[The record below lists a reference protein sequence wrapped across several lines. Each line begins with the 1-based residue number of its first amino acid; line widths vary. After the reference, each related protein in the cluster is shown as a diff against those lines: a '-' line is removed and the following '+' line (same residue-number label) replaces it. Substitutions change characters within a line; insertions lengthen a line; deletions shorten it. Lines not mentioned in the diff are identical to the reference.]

1 MEQTDGV
8 IIKHSRYRLKYRMP
22 ELPHFI
28 LDYYC
33 VRTNKFISI
42 MCAPGK
48 ATTVR
53 RFVISHPLMVILY
66 QADTTRHC
74 YDWSR

>member
-28 LDYYC
+28 LDY
-33 VRTNKFISI
+33 
-42 MCAPGK
+42 
-48 ATTVR
+48 
-53 RFVISHPLMVILY
+53 
-66 QADTTRHC
+66 
-74 YDWSR
+74 